1 MLEILLYIVFFASAL
16 FLIFVILLQE
26 GKGGGLSDAFGGAGA
41 DTFGVRAGGINRFTF
56 GLFFVFMVSA
66 LSLHLTGDTEAG
78 SVMKEDPA
86 SVLPGLIAPE
96 IPAENP

>member
-1 MLEILLYIVFFASAL
+1 MLEILLYLVFFASAL

-66 LSLHLTGDTEAG
+66 LLLY
-78 SVMKEDPA
+78 
-86 SVLPGLIAPE
+86 
-96 IPAENP
+96 